1 MDSKPNFR
9 DENLPLSAR
18 ADALIAQMSFEEKIS
33 QLVNA
38 ADEITRLG
46 VKEYNWWNEALHG
59 VARAGEATVFPQA
72 IALAAMFDPDLLYD
86 IAAVIAEEA
95 RAKHNKFKEE
105 DALGIYRGLT
115 FWSPNINIFRDPR
128 WGRGHETY
136 GEDPYLT
143 GRLGCAFVKGLQQT
157 DGKHLKAAACAK
169 HFAVHSG
176 PEKGRSSFNAVVS
189 PKDLWE
195 TYLPAFEELV
205 REAGVEAVMGAYNA
219 MNGTPCCANRA
230 LLVDILRE
238 KWGFEGHVV
247 SDCGAIDHIYTAHKT
262 VETPEEAAALALKN
276 GCDLNCGHTYGY
288 LIEAY
293 EQDLVSE
300 TEVDTALRHLLR
312 TQFRLG
318 FFDAQVSY
326 DSIPYSQNACDAHKQ
341 LCLEAAHRSIVLLK
355 NDGILPLEKAK
366 GQTVAVIGP
375 NADSEL
381 ALLGNYNGTPTQSS
395 TVLRGMTEYLGAEN
409 IRYAAGC
416 PLYGEDDPA
425 ELKKAANA
433 AAEADIVVLV
443 LGLDAK
449 IEGEEGDTYNPD
461 MGGDKAD
468 LQLPTAQKTLFD
480 AVRTQG
486 KPMIVVNMT
495 GSAVALN
502 DAQAHAAAVVNLWY
516 PGEWGGLA
524 LAQLLYGEFSPS
536 GRLPVTFYQS
546 DGDLP
551 DFADYAMQNRTYRYF
566 RGEPLYPFGFGLSYS
581 SFRYSDLQLTA
592 DGQGGAA
599 LQVCVSNEGERDAR
613 EVTQVYVTR
622 QNAGALYPIREL
634 KGVQSTLLAAGESKV
649 LTFTLPVQ
657 AFSHV
662 NESGERVNEMGHFT
676 VSAGSCQPDERS
688 RALGGGEVL
697 LGEVVIGQG

>member
-1 MDSKPNFR
+1 MENIQNFR
-9 DENLPLSAR
+9 DESLPLAAR
-18 ADALIAQMSFEEKIS
+18 VDALIAHLSFEEKVS

-46 VKEYNWWNEALHG
+46 VREYNWWNEALHG

-95 RAKHNKFKEE
+95 RAKHNKFKVD

-143 GRLGCAFVKGLQQT
+143 GRLGCAFVQGLQQT
-157 DGKHLKAAACAK
+157 DGEHLKAAACAK

-219 MNGTPCCANRA
+219 LNGTPCCASHT

-247 SDCGAIDHIYTAHKT
+247 SDCGAIDYIYTAHKT
-262 VETPEEAAALALKN
+262 VETAEEAAALALKN

-300 TEVDTALRHLLR
+300 AEIDSALRHLLR

-318 FFDAQVSY
+318 FYDAQVSY
-326 DSIPYSQNACDAHKQ
+326 DSIPYSQNACDAHKT
-341 LCLEAAHRSIVLLK
+341 LCLETTRRSIVLLK
-355 NDGILPLEKAK
+355 NDGILPLEKST

-375 NADSEL
+375 NANSEL
-381 ALLGNYNGTPTQSS
+381 ALLGNYNGTPTQSY
-395 TVLRGMTEYLGAEN
+395 TVLRGMAEYLGAEHV
-409 IRYAAGC
+409 RYAAGC

-425 ELKKAANA
+425 ELEKAVHA
-433 AAEADIVVLV
+433 ATEADIVVLV

-468 LQLPTAQKTLFD
+468 LQLPAAQKTLFE
-480 AVRTQG
+480 AVRAQG
-486 KPMIVVNMT
+486 KPMIVVNMA
-495 GSAVALN
+495 GSAIALN
-502 DAQAHAAAVVNLWY
+502 DAQEYAAAVVNLWY

-524 LAQLLYGEFSPS
+524 LAQLLYGDFSPS

-546 DGDLP
+546 DDDLP

-581 SFRYSDLQLTA
+581 KFRYTDLCISP
-592 DGQGGAA
+592 DGAGGAT
-599 LQVCVSNEGERDAR
+599 LQVRLTNEGNREAR
-613 EVTQVYVTR
+613 EVTQVYLTR
-622 QNAGALYPIREL
+622 QNAGGCYPIREL
-634 KGVQSTLLAAGESKV
+634 KGVQSTLLAAGECKA
-649 LTFTLPVQ
+649 LTFTLSAK
-657 AFSHV
+657 AFSHI
-662 NESGERVNEMGHFT
+662 NKQGERVNAPGRFT
-676 VSAGSCQPDERS
+676 ISAGSCQPDERS
-688 RALGGGEVL
+688 QALGGGAVL
-697 LGEVVIGQG
+697 LGEVEIG